1 MTGCRRKSEGEKH
14 SAFVKI
20 NETSRDTCARLRL
33 MYLFIAIIYTRF
45 LFFFITLLAQLYLYT
60 VHIHNASFTL
70 YMHTLREYPRCLKV
84 IVNRRGGQNDGDYNV
99 VYQGKLN

>member
-1 MTGCRRKSEGEKH
+1 
-14 SAFVKI
+14 
-20 NETSRDTCARLRL
+20 

-45 LFFFITLLAQLYLYT
+45 LFFFYITLLAQLYLYT

-84 IVNRRGGQNDGDYNV
+84 IVNRRDGRNGDDHEMWFIAKNKINGFVESSV
-99 VYQGKLN
+99 VYKINSGTMR